1 VTRSVRVWAPTVVMV
16 LMAIGI
22 VVEGVLLIPVIQRQ
36 ATQSEDGRKARVT
49 QCAREPVLRKLV
61 FAGKRFRL
69 LTPADV
75 DAFTRTAPRDCPV
88 RRRSRK
94 KRRAPEGGPGLVPCF
109 ALFEDARGTLPS
121 VRTTRTSPAHRDR
134 SPSRRFARQRGNRT
148 CWANLYG

>member
-1 VTRSVRVWAPTVVMV
+1 VRVWVPTVVMV

-75 DAFTRTAPRDCPV
+75 DGVHPDGA
-88 RRRSRK
+88 SRLPGPDAVAAK
-94 KRRAPEGGPGLVPCF
+94 SDEPRRAVRGSCHASRCSRTREGL
-109 ALFEDARGTLPS
+109 LPS
-121 VRTTRTSPAHRDR
+121 VRTTRTSTAHCDR
-134 SPSRRFARQRGNRT
+134 SDVA
-148 CWANLYG
+148 A